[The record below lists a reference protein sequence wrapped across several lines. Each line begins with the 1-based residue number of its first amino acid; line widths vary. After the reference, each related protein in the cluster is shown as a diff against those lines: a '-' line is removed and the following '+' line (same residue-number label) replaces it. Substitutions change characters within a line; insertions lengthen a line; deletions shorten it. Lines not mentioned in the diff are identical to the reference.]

1 MIFVKDISVVEIL
14 ICFAVAF
21 IVAFASTP
29 FVIKLAFKVGAVDEP
44 VGGRHIHRKTTP
56 LIGGVAIFLGFVIS
70 LLVFSGYIES
80 WLSLFGM
87 LMGSI
92 LIVGMGIVDDSKALS
107 AKVKLLFQIIAAVIV
122 VACDITVDFVSVPEF
137 VAEGFPLPLEWL
149 KYPITIIWI
158 VGVTNAVNL
167 IDGLDGLA
175 AGVSTIATF
184 SLFFISVIG
193 GNVEA
198 AVISAALAG
207 SCMGFLPFNFNPA
220 KIFMGD
226 TGSQFLGFMLAI
238 ISVLGLSKQ
247 AVAISFI
254 VPFLILGLP
263 IFDTSFAILRR
274 IIQRRPIMEADRGH
288 LHHRLLDKGF
298 SQKQTVAILYIISI
312 MLSIVAV
319 LVAKTGAEQ
328 FVWIA
333 LSILIVAVTGVA
345 LSRKVKKNNSEDE
358 YNNNNNNS
366 NNIQN
371 TRTNHKKKGENK

>member
-1 MIFVKDISVVEIL
+1 MLFVKDITVIEIL
-14 ICFAVAF
+14 ICFAIAF

-56 LIGGVAIFLGFVIS
+56 LIGGLAIFLGFVTS
-70 LLVFSGYIES
+70 LLVFSGYIKS
-80 WLSLFGM
+80 GLSLVGM
-87 LMGSI
+87 LAGSI
-92 LIVGMGIVDDSKALS
+92 LIVAMGIVDDARDLS
-107 AKVKLLFQIIAAVIV
+107 AKIKLLFQIIAAVIV
-122 VACDITVDFVSVPEF
+122 VSCGITVNFVSVPEF

-149 KYPITIIWI
+149 KYPITIVWI

-175 AGVSTIATF
+175 AGVSSIATF
-184 SLFFISVIG
+184 SLFFISVIQ

-198 AVISAALAG
+198 AVISASLAG

-274 IIQRRPIMEADRGH
+274 IIQKRPIMEADRGH

-333 LSILIVAVTGVA
+333 LSIIIVAITSIA
-345 LSRKVKKNNSEDE
+345 LSRKIKKNNSADE
-358 YNNNNNNS
+358 CSNNNS
-366 NNIQN
+366 NNK
-371 TRTNHKKKGENK
+371 RTNQKKKGENK